1 MKKET
6 SILLNTRMNK
16 TEIKNKIGDLFIVR
30 ENDGSYNLFGRYII
44 QNNNGEFILNERGEN
59 QQYRF
64 YFLKHAVAWCVLNN
78 AKNHKSVR
86 RIHELDNDLV
96 SLDAAIENYVRLLR
110 KNKENSLIYVA
121 KLKEEKLKKRR
132 VLDEIN
138 GYTLLSKHIQRTKY
152 KQNQD
157 L

>member
-1 MKKET
+1 
-6 SILLNTRMNK
+6 MNK
-16 TEIKNKIGDLFIVR
+16 AEIKNKIGDLFIVR
-30 ENDGSYNLFGRYII
+30 ENDGSYNLFGRYFIE
-44 QNNNGEFILNERGEN
+44 NNNGEFILNERGEDY
-59 QQYRF
+59 QIRF

-86 RIHELDNDLV
+86 RIHELDNHLV
-96 SLDAAIENYVRLLR
+96 SLDAAIENYTRLLR
-110 KNKENSLIYVA
+110 KNKENSVVYVA

-132 VLDEIN
+132 VLEEIN
-138 GYTLLSKHIQRTKY
+138 EYTLLSKHIQRTKY

>member
-1 MKKET
+1 MKKGT
-6 SILLNTRMNK
+6 STLLNTKMNK
-16 TEIKNKIGDLFIVR
+16 AEIKNKIGDLFIVR
-30 ENDGSYNLFGRYII
+30 ENDGSYNLFGRYTIE
-44 QNNNGEFILNERGEN
+44 NSNGEFILNEKGEN
-59 QQYRF
+59 QHYRF

-86 RIHELDNDLV
+86 RIHELDGHLI
-96 SLDAAIENYVRLLR
+96 SLEAAIQNYTRLIQKNTENHV
-110 KNKENSLIYVA
+110 IYMT

-132 VLDEIN
+132 VLEEIN
-138 GYTLLSKHIQRTKY
+138 GYTSLSKHIQRSKY

>member
-6 SILLNTRMNK
+6 SILLNTKMNK
-16 TEIKNKIGDLFIVR
+16 ADIKNKISDLFIVR

-44 QNNNGEFILNERGEN
+44 ENNNGEFLLNERGEN

-64 YFLKHAVAWCVLNN
+64 YFLKNAVAWCVLNN
-78 AKNHKSVR
+78 AKKLKSVR
-86 RIHELDNDLV
+86 RIHELDNHLV
-96 SLDAAIENYVRLLR
+96 SLDASIENYNRLLR
-110 KNKENSLIYVA
+110 KNNENAIVYVA

-132 VLDEIN
+132 VLEEIN
-138 GYTLLSKHIQRTKY
+138 EYTLLSKHIQRTKY